1 MLGAPENAE
10 RGGIPMTDIVTTVM
24 GRLTNEPVLRE
35 LGNGREVVSFRM
47 ACNHTYFDRDSGQW
61 KESSTS
67 YVAVDV
73 WRRALGRNVKASFAK
88 GDPVIVHGRLCTAVS
103 LVAEAVGPDL
113 NTARA
118 AVTRIR
124 RGPDG
129 QILEDGA
136 PVSEGPRGPGSPGGV
151 ATVDHR
157 AAGSEAGHPGDLA
170 AARGGGAPVGG
181 A

>member
-1 MLGAPENAE
+1 
-10 RGGIPMTDIVTTVM
+10 MTDIVTTVM

-73 WRRALGRNVKASFAK
+73 WRRALGRTVKASFAK
-88 GDPVIVHGRLCTAVS
+88 GDPVIVHGRLYVREYEQEGRPRTAVS